1 MSESVFQDVSG
12 SQREKSMRFQTGS
25 RYVAEVFEQLF
36 SLLEEYA
43 PAWYTEEQHN
53 RALAALR
60 IIKESQQAARVEAA
74 RSKKAG

>member
-1 MSESVFQDVSG
+1 MSESVSQDLNRG
-12 SQREKSMRFQTGS
+12 QREKSVPFQTGS
-25 RYVAEVFEQLF
+25 PYVAEVFEQLF
-36 SLLEEYA
+36 NLLEEYA
-43 PAWYTEEQHN
+43 PAWYTEEHHN